1 MAGRRTASGRPAS
14 GLPRCLPR
22 CLSPGAD
29 GARSAAAPARRRLT
43 PSSEHG
49 QQLSAAALCRR
60 SPPPPPACAALRCAA
75 LGSASPRPQPL
86 GAALARSTTLRP
98 AAGLLRGRHALLP
111 AASRRHTHRDT
122 RAHAPQPPAQTRRRR
137 HGQCPLRTPTL
148 LPRRRFGQRTQAAAP
163 GASPPP
169 RTPREPPDRPTQ
181 IRAPSTMSPKLNH
194 NHYTEHKG
202 TDRGMRK
209 CSQYFFC

>member
-1 MAGRRTASGRPAS
+1 MGSQRTRGTPSKAHRHSTCLAAAMAGRRTASGRPAS

-122 RAHAPQPPAQTRRRR
+122 RSDTPRCPP
-137 HGQCPLRTPTL
+137 CIP
-148 LPRRRFGQRTQAAAP
+148 AAAAAATGSALCEHP
-163 GASPPP
+163 RSCRGGASGNAPKLQHPAPP
-169 RTPREPPDRPTQ
+169 RLLARPESRLTDPPKSAHPLQ
-181 IRAPSTMSPKLNH
+181 
-194 NHYTEHKG
+194 
-202 TDRGMRK
+202 
-209 CSQYFFC
+209 